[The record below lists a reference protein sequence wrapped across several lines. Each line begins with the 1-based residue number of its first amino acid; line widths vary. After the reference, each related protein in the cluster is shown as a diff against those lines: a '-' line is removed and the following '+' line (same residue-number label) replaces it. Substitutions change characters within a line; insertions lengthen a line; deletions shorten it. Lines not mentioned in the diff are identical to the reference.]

1 VTIFIEKR
9 AVIKACLYVTQHN
22 YAPFGFQYPQSS
34 CCTSPS
40 PLSTCE
46 IVQEG
51 EQLMEDT
58 GSDGVTYLLI
68 QDQASWTAARDICN
82 ASHGGKIAHLQTGA
96 QMDRVVDLIA
106 AAGVNNAW

>member
-1 VTIFIEKR
+1 MTIFIEKR
-9 AVIKACLYVTQHN
+9 AVVNACLDVTQRN
-22 YAPFGFQYPQSS
+22 YHPFGFQYPQSL

-82 ASHGGKIAHLQTGA
+82 ASHGKIAHLQTGA